1 MELVEPNLVVPGI
14 SRILQKEQNKS
25 KRKVWEEEEWVVDV
39 TLFVTKPKTRS

>member
-25 KRKVWEEEEWVVDV
+25 KRKVWEEEWVVDV
-39 TLFVTKPKTRS
+39 TLFVTKPKARS